1 MKEILVAI
9 LILSVSASVAT
20 AGNVHPTTSATF
32 AAPTVSSFTDTSV
45 TLSWTNPSVVS
56 TNSTVQYGLACG
68 YHMTNVSE
76 GSVVSSATL
85 TLSSNEYCFDI
96 QLWDAGSLVALSGN
110 LSFFLPGASAK
121 YTGNLE
127 IWNNA
132 STASGPFDFLV
143 NMSTWALT
151 SNASN
156 FAFTY
161 SNYTTVFAWIESN
174 ASNSAMNHIWLWL
187 YSIPADSHVNITLD
201 IYPSTVQASRWN
213 GPTGKNPLLTI
224 PYGHE
229 DDGALVFPLYE
240 NFTGTTC
247 PSTIDGY
254 TVVTDYVSWS
264 CSNGA
269 FFRSTSSTLA
279 FVYIDYSLLSTRN
292 ASVSAYGNFGGIVSD
307 NMIGFVNNTTASS
320 GTHLQGNAEIYSGYT
335 IVNVS
340 GSQLNAT
347 GLDLSHSIGNA
358 SRNGVWTGIQLWD
371 GKSEFFSNEYNR
383 PTYAKADANIGTEN
397 IMLNGNDTGTS
408 LPPPTYAVSGP
419 GATIISHPENTTI
432 YWFRMPAIPNSWF
445 STGGYKP
452 FNYVLTLYLP
462 PVSPTSLSVKRM
474 VTSAIL
480 TWGNPSGTL
489 TNDTVYVG
497 TSNGVWTQKISA
509 GVVTS
514 YTVTGLLNGTE
525 YWYSVSAWNSFG
537 DSNLAASIND
547 SQRAPALS
555 IKIVNSSSVSIKFG
569 PVSFAVFNDTVK
581 IRKGCSS
588 LFGSFDSG
596 NNDSYVNVS
605 GLSETSYCVVGSVWS
620 YGGASQFSLPLTFS
634 LASLANNT
642 KAPVLEANQEGTTFI
657 SLKWSE
663 IPGAVMNYTIYYG
676 FTCSFGNA
684 ISAGNVTTY
693 TVTGLVSGHGY
704 CFAVQGWLDPAP
716 TPLSNT
722 VSTATF
728 SSSNGGIPPSGNATV
743 IHKAGVF
750 ISTFGLVIFIVLILL
765 AAVWALVERR
775 RIR

>member
-20 AGNVHPTTSATF
+20 AGNVHPATLTTF

-45 TLSWTNPSVVS
+45 TLGWTNPSVTA
-56 TNSTVQYGLACG
+56 TNTTVQYGLSCG

-76 GSVVSSATL
+76 GAVVSSVTL

-96 QLWDAGSLVALSGN
+96 QLWDAGVLVALSGN
-110 LSFFLPGASAK
+110 LSFFLPGASVK

-132 STASGPFDFLV
+132 STASGSFDFLV
-143 NMSTWALT
+143 NVSTAALT

-174 ASNSAMNHIWLWL
+174 ASNSAVNHVWLWL
-187 YSIPADSHVNITLD
+187 YSIPADSHENITLD

-213 GPTGKNPLLTI
+213 GPTGKNPLLTT

-240 NFTGTTC
+240 NFTGSSC
-247 PSTIDGY
+247 PSAVDGY
-254 TVVTDYVSWS
+254 SVVTYGVNWY
-264 CSNGA
+264 CNNGA
-269 FFRSTSSTLA
+269 FFTGTSGSIEH
-279 FVYIDYSLLSTRN
+279 VYINYLVSSSKNL
-292 ASVSAYGNFGGIVSD
+292 SVSAFGNFGGIAGE
-307 NMIGFVNNTTASS
+307 NMVGFVNTTS
-320 GTHLQGNAEIYSGYT
+320 GNYMQGNAQIYSGYT
-335 IVNVS
+335 TANVS
-340 GSQLNAT
+340 GRQLNAT
-347 GLDLSHSIGNA
+347 GLDISHSIGNA
-358 SRNGVWTGIQLWD
+358 SRNGVWTGIQLSD
-371 GKSEFFSNEYNR
+371 GKSEFYSNEFNR
-383 PTYAKADANIGTEN
+383 PSYASSDVNVGQEYIL
-397 IMLNGNDTGTS
+397 LNGNDTANN
-408 LPPPTYAVSGP
+408 LPAPKYGVTRGISGP
-419 GATIISHPENTTI
+419 SSTPENVTM
-432 YWFRMPAIPNSWF
+432 YWFRMPSIPNSWF

-452 FNYVLTLYLP
+452 FNYVLTLYVP

-537 DSNLAASIND
+537 DSNLAVSIND

-620 YGGASQFSLPLTFS
+620 YGGASQFSLPLNFS

-663 IPGAVMNYTIYYG
+663 VPGTVMNYTIYYG